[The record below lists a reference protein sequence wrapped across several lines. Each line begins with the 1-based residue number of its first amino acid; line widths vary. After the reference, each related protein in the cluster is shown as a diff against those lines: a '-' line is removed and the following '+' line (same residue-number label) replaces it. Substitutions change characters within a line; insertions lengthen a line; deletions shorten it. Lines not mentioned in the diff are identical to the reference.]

1 MNVQK
6 LFPGDVVKLKPNAL
20 VSQRKQFGGR
30 FAVVKSVT
38 TATYTSPGPRKLYT
52 LKGNPGAAYSF
63 ELQLIQRGK
72 KHLFL
77 IGQ

>member
-6 LFPGDVVKLKPNAL
+6 LFPGDVVKLKPCAL
-20 VSQRKQFGGR
+20 VSERKRFGGR

-38 TATYTSPGPRKLYT
+38 ACRWANPGPRKFYT
-52 LKGNPGAAYSF
+52 LKGSKLPTYSF

-72 KHLFL
+72 KHLSL
-77 IGQ
+77 LGQ